1 MLQLTKKKDLVVLTL
16 ANTNSSKNVEQQ
28 IQSGISAVNDK

>member
-1 MLQLTKKKDLVVLTL
+1 MLQLTKKKRFSG